1 MQFKVK
7 GFDGK
12 SGKPGDSVHEVLTD
26 DLLNRYD
33 VELHRFTN
41 AAGVPYSAI
50 YRAGVEGMSDPRERE
65 DEMLAAFRRR
75 LYVERFGTKN
85 FLM

>member
-1 MQFKVK
+1 MQFRVK

-26 DLLNRYD
+26 DLLSRYD

-50 YRAGVEGMSDPRERE
+50 YRGGVEEMSSERDGE
-65 DEMLAAFRRR
+65 AVMLEAFRRR
-75 LYVERFGTKN
+75 LYAEQFGNKN
-85 FLM
+85 IFM